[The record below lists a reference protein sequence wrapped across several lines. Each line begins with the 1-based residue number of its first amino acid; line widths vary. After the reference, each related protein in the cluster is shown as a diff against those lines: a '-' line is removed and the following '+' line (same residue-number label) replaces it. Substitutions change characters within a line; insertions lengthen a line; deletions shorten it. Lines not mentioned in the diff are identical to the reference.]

1 MATNLSQKKQNSTSM
16 KKITI
21 ELTDDQHEKMM
32 NHLQK
37 GTELNMGN
45 DTFSGYSFHLKCV
58 DGGFAS
64 WLEVEMNGTL
74 DLGDVN
80 WKIE

>member
-1 MATNLSQKKQNSTSM
+1 
-16 KKITI
+16 
-21 ELTDDQHEKMM
+21 MM
-32 NHLQK
+32 HHLQK

-45 DTFSGYSFHLKCV
+45 DTFSGYGFHLKCV
-58 DGGFAS
+58 DGGIAS

>member
-1 MATNLSQKKQNSTSM
+1 M

-21 ELTDDQHEKMM
+21 ELTDAQHEKMM
-32 NHLQK
+32 NHLHK
-37 GTELNMGN
+37 GTILNLGN
-45 DTFSGYSFHLKCV
+45 DNFSGYSLNLKCV
-58 DGGFAS
+58 DGGIAS

>member
-1 MATNLSQKKQNSTSM
+1 M

-21 ELTDDQHEKMM
+21 ELTEDQHEKMM

-45 DTFSGYSFHLKCV
+45 DTFSGYGFNLKCI
-58 DGGFAS
+58 DGGIAS

>member
-1 MATNLSQKKQNSTSM
+1 M

-21 ELTDDQHEKMM
+21 ELTEEQHEKMM

-37 GTELNMGN
+37 GTTLNLDN
-45 DTFSGYSFHLKCV
+45 ETFSGYGFNLKCV
-58 DGGFAS
+58 EGGIFS

-74 DLGDVN
+74 DLGEVD

>member
-1 MATNLSQKKQNSTSM
+1 M

-21 ELTDDQHEKMM
+21 ELTDEQHAKMM
-32 NHLQK
+32 DHLQK
-37 GTELNMGN
+37 GTTLNIN
-45 DTFSGYSFHLKCV
+45 NETFSGYGFNLKCV
-58 DGGFAS
+58 DGGIAS

>member
-1 MATNLSQKKQNSTSM
+1 M

-21 ELTDDQHEKMM
+21 ELTEDQHKKMM

-45 DTFSGYSFHLKCV
+45 ETFSGYGFHLKCV
-58 DGGFAS
+58 DGGIAS
-64 WLEVEMNGTL
+64 WLEVEMNGSL

>member
-1 MATNLSQKKQNSTSM
+1 M

-21 ELTDDQHEKMM
+21 ELSDEQHAKLKE
-32 NHLQK
+32 HLATNQ
-37 GTELNMGN
+37 ELNTN
-45 DTFSGYSFHLKCV
+45 HETFSGFSINLKCV
-58 DGGFAS
+58 EFGFS
-64 WLEVEMNGTL
+64 WLEVTMNNTL

>member
-1 MATNLSQKKQNSTSM
+1 M

-21 ELTDDQHEKMM
+21 ELTEEQYANMK

-37 GTELNMGN
+37 GLALNVEN
-45 DTFSGYSFHLKCV
+45 ETFSVYWLNLKCV
-58 DGGFAS
+58 DGGLAS
-64 WLEVEMNGTL
+64 WLEVESNGTL
-74 DLGDVN
+74 NLGDVN

>member
-1 MATNLSQKKQNSTSM
+1 M

-58 DGGFAS
+58 DSGIAS

-74 DLGDVN
+74 DLGDVI